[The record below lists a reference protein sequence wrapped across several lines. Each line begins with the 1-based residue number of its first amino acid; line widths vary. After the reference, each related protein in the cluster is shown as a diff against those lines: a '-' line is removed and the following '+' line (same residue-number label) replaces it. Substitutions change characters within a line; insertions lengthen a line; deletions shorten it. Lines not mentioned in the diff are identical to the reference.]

1 MKPKL
6 HTRNEIV
13 GSLFWA
19 KARWRDAAGYSAID
33 NASITGVTIH
43 EVTMGA
49 AAPS

>member
-1 MKPKL
+1 MKTNL
-6 HTRNEIV
+6 HKRSRIV
-13 GSLFWA
+13 GCLFWA

-33 NASITGVTIH
+33 NASITAVTIH